1 MKVCDIDKL
10 LEEDFPKAYAYDWD
24 NVGLLIG
31 RKEKEVSKIYVA
43 VDATQEVIEDALEKE
58 ADLILTH
65 HPLIF
70 DGIKRINDTD
80 FLGERIYT
88 LIRQDTACYAMHT
101 NYDVLRMADLAA
113 EKLGLPDPD
122 VLEVT
127 VTDPVKRGI
136 GKVADL
142 KEPVSLK
149 ELALQVKEVFS
160 LPDVRAF
167 GDPDQRV
174 KRIAILPG
182 SGKSSI
188 PCAISS
194 GADVMITGDIGH
206 HDGID
211 AAAQG
216 LSILDAGHYGIE
228 HIFIDDM
235 ADYLQKNLPDVQVFK
250 APVHH
255 PFTVW

>member
-1 MKVCDIDKL
+1 MQVSEI
-10 LEEDFPKAYAYDWD
+10 EEILQRDFPEAYAYDWD

-31 RKEKEVSKIYVA
+31 RREKEVSKVYVA
-43 VDATQEVIEDALEKE
+43 VDATDAVISDAIDKE

-70 DGIKRINDTD
+70 EPIKRVCDTD
-80 FLGERIYT
+80 FLGKRILT
-88 LIRQDTACYAMHT
+88 LIQSDLACYAMHT

-113 EKLGLPDPD
+113 EKLGLPDPE

-127 VTDPVKRGI
+127 VEEPVKRGI

-142 KEPVSLK
+142 KEAVPLK
-149 ELALQVKEVFS
+149 EMARQVKEVFS

-167 GDPDQRV
+167 GDPDQMVR
-174 KRIAILPG
+174 RIAILPG
-182 SGKSSI
+182 SGKGSI
-188 PCAISS
+188 STAIRM

-206 HDGID
+206 HEGID

-216 LSILDAGHYGIE
+216 LFILDAGHYGIE

-235 ADYLQKNLPDVQVFK
+235 ADYLQKNLPEVQVFK
-250 APVHH
+250 ADIVH
-255 PFTVW
+255 PYTAW